1 MSGKKKIWELLPSE
15 DPKTISEA
23 EKILKDYFLASLK
36 QGDKFFPGPK
46 FAGSQFDTLDG
57 GGERTEVANQI
68 TPSDLVAVT
77 MLSVEVKPQTA
88 LKILGPEEGRIAELL
103 SRIPVSVD
111 LVDVDFHDQRY
122 SYMNPETGEAYEVW
136 RLLTS
141 FRGISWVIAGKLM
154 ARKRPRLIPVY
165 DRVVRD
171 EIIRVEGHKPDSYWQ
186 WLQARLAKDDKALHR
201 QLIQLKESAQLSES
215 ISPLR
220 VFDVLVWKQGVGK

>member
-23 EKILKDYFLASLK
+23 EEILKDYFLASLK

-46 FAGSQFDTLDG
+46 FAGSHFDTLDG

-77 MLSVEVKPQTA
+77 MLSVEVKHQTA
-88 LKILGPEEGRIAELL
+88 LKILGPEAGRITELL

-111 LVDVDFHDQRY
+111 LVDVDFHDPRY
-122 SYMNPETGEAYEVW
+122 SYMNPENGEAYELW

-141 FRGISWVIAGKLM
+141 FHKIGWVIAGKLM

-186 WLQARLAKDDKALHR
+186 WLQARLAKDDKALHS
-201 QLIQLKESAQLSES
+201 QLIQLKESSKLPES

>member
-1 MSGKKKIWELLPSE
+1 
-15 DPKTISEA
+15 
-23 EKILKDYFLASLK
+23 
-36 QGDKFFPGPK
+36 
-46 FAGSQFDTLDG
+46 
-57 GGERTEVANQI
+57 
-68 TPSDLVAVT
+68 
-77 MLSVEVKPQTA
+77 MLSVEVKHQTA
-88 LKILGPEEGRIAELL
+88 LKILGPEAGRITELL

-111 LVDVDFHDQRY
+111 LVDVDFHDPRY
-122 SYMNPETGEAYEVW
+122 SYMNPENGEAYELW

-141 FRGISWVIAGKLM
+141 FHKIGWVIAGKLM

-186 WLQARLAKDDKALHR
+186 WLQARLAKDDKALHS
-201 QLIQLKESAQLSES
+201 QLIQLKESSKLPES